1 MVSRLYNKDLS
12 VCVYVCTSANA
23 VSSRDGL
30 DTETGTESLQ
40 SQRRERERERA
51 HRRARESEWLNN
63 TQRNRP
69 VLTLYTHHISCARD
83 QETYDIIFKGSSCP
97 WCFPQAMRVRRMN
110 TAINQRWGQAKT
122 ASLWHKKNRIL
133 YLKKYDIFNIELV
146 FYLFSHLHHCSKVLV
161 WSKINKMFLYFMLI
175 KAALIWNFLLLLLNI

>member
-83 QETYDIIFKGSSCP
+83 QETYDIILAPGV
-97 WCFPQAMRVRRMN
+97 FPRRWESGRRIN
-110 TAINQRWGQAKT
+110 TTINQRWGQAKT
-122 ASLWHKKNRIL
+122 ASLWHKKIAFCI
-133 YLKKYDIFNIELV
+133 KKKDIFNIEFV
-146 FYLFSHLHHCSKVLV
+146 FIYLFSHLHHCSKVLV
-161 WSKINKMFLYFMLI
+161 W
-175 KAALIWNFLLLLLNI
+175 